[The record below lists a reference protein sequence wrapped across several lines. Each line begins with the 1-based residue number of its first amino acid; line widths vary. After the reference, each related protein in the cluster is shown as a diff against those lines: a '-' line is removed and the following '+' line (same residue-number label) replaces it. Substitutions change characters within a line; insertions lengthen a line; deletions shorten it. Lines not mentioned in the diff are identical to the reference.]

1 MKILLQSPHHLLVVA
16 IDLPLRQRPLA
27 VPVGESIGHA
37 LLALGDSLA
46 LEDIEELHLFEELR
60 SGFLDDHQHRFMRH
74 ARIDQHRDISA
85 AVGKFDDRLKA
96 AGAVTSPLIRRPI
109 QRQFAI
115 FLLPTFLCFCIGFLW
130 PFIQGIYLSF
140 NKFSTISNTSWVGFG
155 NYVKAFQDDGF
166 RHAFG
171 FTAMVAVTS
180 LVLINVLAFAVAFA
194 LTKSIRG
201 SNLFRGVFFVPNLIG
216 GIVLGYIW
224 KTLINSVLPVSMSI
238 QANYG
243 FWGLIV
249 VMCWQQIGYM
259 MIIYIAG
266 LQAVP
271 EDMLEAAKIDG
282 ASGWKTLWHIILPN
296 VMPSITICTFLSL
309 TNGFKLYDQNLVLT
323 NGAPVRRGVG
333 MTEMLALNIAN
344 NFTTANQRGVAQAK
358 AVLFFILVTTIALV
372 QLRLTRSK
380 EVQQ

>member
-1 MKILLQSPHHLLVVA
+1 MKSPA
-16 IDLPLRQRPLA
+16 
-27 VPVGESIGHA
+27 
-37 LLALGDSLA
+37 
-46 LEDIEELHLFEELR
+46 
-60 SGFLDDHQHRFMRH
+60 
-74 ARIDQHRDISA
+74 
-85 AVGKFDDRLKA
+85 KA
-96 AGAVTSPLIRRPI
+96 GTVTSSLIRKPI
-109 QRQFAI
+109 QRRFAL

-130 PFIQGIYLSF
+130 PFLQGIFLSF
-140 NKFSTISNTSWVGFG
+140 NTFTTVSDTQWAGLG
-155 NYVKAFQDDGF
+155 NYVKAFSDSSF
-166 RHAFG
+166 THAFG
-171 FTAMVAVTS
+171 FTALVAVAS
-180 LVLINVLAFAVAFA
+180 LVLINVLAFSVALA
-194 LTKSIRG
+194 LTREIRG
-201 SNLFRGVFFVPNLIG
+201 SSLFRGVFFVPNLIG

-238 QANYG
+238 RADYG

-249 VMCWQQIGYM
+249 VLCWQQIGYM

-266 LQAVP
+266 IQAVP

-282 ASGWKTLWHIILPN
+282 ANGWKTLWHIIVPN

-323 NGAPVRRGVG
+323 NGAPMRRGVG

-358 AVLFFILVTTIALV
+358 AVLFFILVTAIALI
-372 QLRLTRSK
+372 QLRLTRSR

>member
-1 MKILLQSPHHLLVVA
+1 
-16 IDLPLRQRPLA
+16 
-27 VPVGESIGHA
+27 
-37 LLALGDSLA
+37 
-46 LEDIEELHLFEELR
+46 
-60 SGFLDDHQHRFMRH
+60 
-74 ARIDQHRDISA
+74 
-85 AVGKFDDRLKA
+85 
-96 AGAVTSPLIRRPI
+96 
-109 QRQFAI
+109 
-115 FLLPTFLCFCIGFLW
+115 
-130 PFIQGIYLSF
+130 
-140 NKFSTISNTSWVGFG
+140 
-155 NYVKAFQDDGF
+155 
-166 RHAFG
+166 
-171 FTAMVAVTS
+171 
-180 LVLINVLAFAVAFA
+180 
-194 LTKSIRG
+194 
-201 SNLFRGVFFVPNLIG
+201 
-216 GIVLGYIW
+216 
-224 KTLINSVLPVSMSI
+224 
-238 QANYG
+238 
-243 FWGLIV
+243 
-249 VMCWQQIGYM
+249 MCWQQIGYM